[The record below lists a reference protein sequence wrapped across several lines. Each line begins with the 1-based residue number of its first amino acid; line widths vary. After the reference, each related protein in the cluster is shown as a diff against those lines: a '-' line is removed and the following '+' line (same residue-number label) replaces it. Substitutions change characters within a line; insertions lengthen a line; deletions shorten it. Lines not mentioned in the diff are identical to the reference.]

1 MAFDTN
7 QDRRVKL
14 AFGEFDCEIVGYDD
28 PLRVLDKILGL
39 YVAIAETSPALVA
52 GGAPEAAKLRARF
65 AEIVGENA
73 SRLGLSV
80 SARGG
85 GVTVSP
91 APADE
96 APPLRE
102 QSATP
107 AHLAGMDPGLLAEFA
122 AMRARLKDRD
132 EPAAEPAGRKDAAP
146 APAAAT
152 EDAAPR
158 PRVRIIRAERP
169 KADEPVVAETAASPA
184 AAPGPTASP
193 APAVAETTESS
204 PSADAETD
212 NFLFAETPDAAA
224 PELPAEPAAAAQG
237 KEQDVSRFG
246 FLRRIMP
253 QAPAAEKAPLE
264 AEGPFRRLREASEA
278 ALPRLDQTARAGEPR
293 LSLVRPVRA
302 PLSGPAAFAAEAGAS
317 GLTEHVEAAAA
328 WLALSEN
335 RPRFSRRD
343 VMQALAGIE
352 AAAGYSLEAR
362 MKAFRTLLKTGVLVR
377 EEDGLYALS
386 HAARFGHEGRLR
398 A

>member
-39 YVAIAETSPALVA
+39 YVAVAETSPALIA
-52 GGAPEAAKLRARF
+52 GGAPEAERLRARF

-73 SRLGLSV
+73 GRLGLSV

-85 GVTVSP
+85 GVTVSA

-152 EDAAPR
+152 GDAAPR

-169 KADEPVVAETAASPA
+169 KADEPAA
-184 AAPGPTASP
+184 ASP
-193 APAVAETTESS
+193 APAPEPSPSPAQTAAETTGASASAGSS
-204 PSADAETD
+204 DAESD

-224 PELPAEPAAAAQG
+224 PERQAEPVAARG

-253 QAPAAEKAPLE
+253 QAPAAEEAAKE